1 MLYKRA
7 FSASAFAARAK
18 GRFVPHCVS
27 SCAMQRR
34 AGLPKSAMMLNLGR
48 GLAFELIV
56 ELNFRYGFENNIEC
70 KEPCS
75 ARR

>member
-1 MLYKRA
+1 
-7 FSASAFAARAK
+7 
-18 GRFVPHCVS
+18 
-27 SCAMQRR
+27 
-34 AGLPKSAMMLNLGR
+34 MMLNLGR